1 MSTGIHRIP
10 FQPPQSLSPTPL
22 PQWAPPAQC
31 CSIIQ
36 CPRHQTWVAS
46 PPKWCTRL
54 TAAGELQRCAF
65 ASRLSVLPGSHPAHN
80 VSTMPGNKERA
91 LVSHAIAAMQ
101 SLYTLEMSI
110 CPTFVCGCPLLKT
123 YCLIPVPF
131 TTSRYFDPQQYLSV
145 KGYFVWGTHTCQSL
159 WTYNVLNLLVPFQ
172 PCFCRPD
179 KNCNAF
185 SRAFLTSRSCV
196 TSMSIIQQESALHI

>member
-31 CSIIQ
+31 HSVSQ
-36 CPRHQTWVAS
+36 TPDLGGQPTKVVHQAWGS
-46 PPKWCTRL
+46 L

-80 VSTMPGNKERA
+80 PVSTMPGNKERA

-101 SLYTLEMSI
+101 SLYTLEKSI
-110 CPTFVCGCPLLKT
+110 CPTFVCDCPLLKT

-145 KGYFVWGTHTCQSL
+145 KGYFVWGTHTCQRLSEH
-159 WTYNVLNLLVPFQ
+159 TMY
-172 PCFCRPD
+172 
-179 KNCNAF
+179 
-185 SRAFLTSRSCV
+185 
-196 TSMSIIQQESALHI
+196 

>member
-1 MSTGIHRIP
+1 MSFSFPR
-10 FQPPQSLSPTPL
+10 PL
-22 PQWAPPAQC
+22 PSTDEHRDSQNPLPAPSVLISHSPATVGTPSSVLQYH
-31 CSIIQ
+31 SVSQ
-36 CPRHQTWVAS
+36 TPDLGGQPTKVVHQAWGS
-46 PPKWCTRL
+46 L

-101 SLYTLEMSI
+101 SLYTLEKSI
-110 CPTFVCGCPLLKT
+110 CPTFVCDCPLLKT

-145 KGYFVWGTHTCQSL
+145 KGYFV
-159 WTYNVLNLLVPFQ
+159 
-172 PCFCRPD
+172 
-179 KNCNAF
+179 
-185 SRAFLTSRSCV
+185 
-196 TSMSIIQQESALHI
+196 

>member
-1 MSTGIHRIP
+1 MSPGVLLFSQAVIKHRWAQGFTESP
-10 FQPPQSLSPTPL
+10 SSPLSPYLPL
-22 PQWAPPAQC
+22 PCHSGHPQL
-31 CSIIQ
+31 SVIQ

-80 VSTMPGNKERA
+80 PVSTMPGNKERA

-101 SLYTLEMSI
+101 SLYTLEKSI
-110 CPTFVCGCPLLKT
+110 CPTFVCDCPLLKT

-145 KGYFVWGTHTCQSL
+145 KGYFVWGTHTCQRLSEH
-159 WTYNVLNLLVPFQ
+159 TMY
-172 PCFCRPD
+172 
-179 KNCNAF
+179 
-185 SRAFLTSRSCV
+185 
-196 TSMSIIQQESALHI
+196 